1 MGKDLVLQRTRNR
14 YHSRG
19 LCAKAPTHHRLRNA
33 SRAVKVLGCALMCAR
48 ARHDSKGLCATV
60 CEDRGATVTQGLCA

>member
-1 MGKDLVLQRTRNR
+1 MGKDLVLRRTRNR

-19 LCAKAPTHHRLRNA
+19 LCAKAPTYHRLRNA
-33 SRAVKVLGCALMCAR
+33 SCAVRALGYALMCAR

-60 CEDRGATVTQGLCA
+60 CEARGATVAQGLCA